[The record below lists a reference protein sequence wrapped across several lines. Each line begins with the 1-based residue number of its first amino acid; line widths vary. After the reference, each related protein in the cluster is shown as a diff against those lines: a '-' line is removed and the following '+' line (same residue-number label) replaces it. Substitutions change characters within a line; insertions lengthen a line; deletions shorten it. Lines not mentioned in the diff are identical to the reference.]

1 MTIRVRGLAVAVLA
15 ALAIGC
21 DSGPKGPGVL
31 DGTVE
36 GPTPLGA
43 VVLEVTGLG
52 VEGFVGQGDTQAYGA
67 LLSPTEGRHRVVLV
81 DRSGGLIQFGIR
93 VTAVEAE
100 PPVVTVVQATGVDN
114 QPKLLTGVQAL
125 LIR

>member
-1 MTIRVRGLAVAVLA
+1 MKTRVRSLTMVVLAVLTTA
-15 ALAIGC
+15 C
-21 DSGPKGPGVL
+21 DSGPKGPGIL

-67 LLSPTEGRHRVVLV
+67 LLSPTDGRHRVVLV
-81 DRSGGLIQFGIR
+81 DRSGGLLQFGIR
-93 VTAVEAE
+93 VSAVEAE
-100 PPVVTVVQATGVDN
+100 PPLVTVVQATGADN
-114 QPKLLTGVQAL
+114 QSKLLTGVEAL